1 MRIKILLLLLALFAV
16 SCTVTKKLSAAEIL
30 SKTKIEFASVSLDSA
45 TISNNLFEKSNA
57 LVQGLLP
64 NPQVVALVQDFAR
77 GILEKE
83 IGTVYF
89 TVNLNAQNLH
99 TDTLWIK
106 SFNATLKLDSLID
119 LPLTLKNSVKLAP
132 GNNQIFV
139 ATKMPV
145 DKRIFLLSKINS
157 VNILGQMNVALKAED
172 ESFAFNFNIKKEI
185 SDEEKVALMDKAR
198 SSVLDKIINDWVG
211 AILPI
216 KDLL

>member
-1 MRIKILLLLLALFAV
+1 MRIKILLLLVALFFV

-45 TISNNLFEKSNA
+45 TISNNLFEKSNVLA
-57 LVQGLLP
+57 QGLLP

-119 LPLTLKNSVKLAP
+119 LPLTLKDSVKLAP

-157 VNILGQMNVALKAED
+157 VNILGQMNVSLKAKD
-172 ESFAFNFNIKKEI
+172 ESFALNFNIKKEI